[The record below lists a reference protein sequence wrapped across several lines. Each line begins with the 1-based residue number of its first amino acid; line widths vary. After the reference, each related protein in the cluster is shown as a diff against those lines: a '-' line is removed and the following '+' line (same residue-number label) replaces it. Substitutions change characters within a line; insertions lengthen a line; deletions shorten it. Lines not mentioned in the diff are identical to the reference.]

1 METVVTILQSLA
13 PIAKEMPWFLITV
26 FLVWGAYKVA
36 KFLAE
41 KLFDKDEGLL
51 VNFFASQNSFIE
63 SMKEH
68 NARTT
73 LLLEKNNNTLTEI
86 KDHQIKV
93 LANVDE
99 NAEQIK
105 QLKSQIIESINRKE
119 NDKNLFTVLV
129 DDTSLPIIFTDR
141 TLKIT
146 KVNTAFC
153 LLLGYTGE
161 ELINKYIKDIVV
173 EKNNSSDEIL
183 LSKVITGE
191 VDRYRMEKT
200 FVSKTNENISVAIHL
215 FRHPK
220 TGEFQSFIGMV
231 FPLHHN
237 HIIN

>member
-1 METVVTILQSLA
+1 METFITILQSLT

-26 FLVWGAYKVA
+26 FLVWGAYKVG
-36 KFLAE
+36 KFLAD
-41 KLFDKDEGLL
+41 KLFDKEEGLV

-68 NARTT
+68 NTRTT
-73 LLLEKNNNTLTEI
+73 LLLEKSNDTLKEL

-93 LANVDE
+93 LASVDE
-99 NAEQIK
+99 NSDQIK
-105 QLKSQIIESINRKE
+105 LLKTQIIESINRKE

-129 DDTSLPIIFTDR
+129 DDTSLPIIFTDK
-141 TLKIT
+141 TLKVT
-146 KVNTAFC
+146 RVNTAFC

-161 ELINKYIKDIVV
+161 ELTNKYLKDIVI
-173 EKNNSSDEIL
+173 EKNNSSDDIL
-183 LSKVITGE
+183 LSKVIGGE

-200 FVSKTNENISVAIHL
+200 FISKTNENISVAIHL

>member
-26 FLVWGAYKVA
+26 FLVWGAYKVG
-36 KFLAE
+36 KFLAD
-41 KLFDKDEGLL
+41 KLFDKEEGLV

-68 NARTT
+68 NARTA

-86 KDHQIKV
+86 KDHQVKV

-105 QLKSQIIESINRKE
+105 LLKAQIIESINRKE
-119 NDKNLFTVLV
+119 TDKNLFTVLV

-153 LLLGYTGE
+153 LLLGYTSE
-161 ELINKYIKDIVV
+161 ELATKSLKDIVI
-173 EKNNSSDEIL
+173 EKNNSSDDIL

-200 FVSKTNENISVAIHL
+200 FITKTNENIPVAIHL

-220 TGEFQSFIGMV
+220 TGEFQSFVSMI
-231 FPLHHN
+231 FPLQQK